1 MLGWSPRIREERKA
15 GMIQIDVIAPKKGEL
30 EKQVW
35 EAIRKQVEEKLR
47 DVKCPEHGRRPK
59 VTISGS
65 HSSPEFK
72 IGGCCQK
79 LIDEATKALQ

>member
-1 MLGWSPRIREERKA
+1 
-15 GMIQIDVIAPKKGEL
+15 MIEMHVIAPKKGEL
-30 EKQVW
+30 EKQAW
-35 EAIRKQVEEKLR
+35 EAIRKQVEEMLR

-65 HSSPEFK
+65 YSSPEFK
-72 IGGCCQK
+72 IEGCCQK